1 MDNLENTQMG
11 FSPSTGGDPVL
22 KEADRQKLAGIV
34 QKMVSNGESEANIKT
49 MVQTFKSKYGVKSK
63 GVSTGEN
70 TASQSASVNGG
81 FLSGSSEVRPQSKS
95 GNGLTEK
102 PKTILRKM
110 QDDAM
115 SRPKVGEE
123 IKTKTKTDVKVEQAV
138 KRDEQNW
145 SSNKPIE
152 QKVKASLKPVANQ
165 PVKKEKVITQSEF
178 DKNRY
183 SNFDYKYDNP
193 DFENVAP
200 EELSKTEQHFTNF
213 TETGIDPSDFSRYLK
228 NKTEFFDREPNYRD
242 NDSEK
247 LRKSFESD
255 SYLKGYVQDRAS
267 FLENKMKYA
276 KTDEEKKN
284 IIVEYNK
291 LGQGYAQYKQKY
303 FPDLVKKEEDLK
315 KRNTEIYDKAKS
327 GEGNA
332 LYQTGKVITSFAE
345 GAYKPIGDILQAG
358 IENLD
363 EGFKKIG
370 FDNVLGE
377 GVERVRFAKSY
388 RDMVNDDGFNN
399 VYGKGKEVKY
409 GKDTFIVTENGSV
422 VDKQTG
428 SSVNNIFDSGT
439 IKKITDLSNST
450 TKESSY
456 FSGVS
461 LSRQVASTAGQMITQ
476 IAATRGM
483 GGGAA
488 MTAGNFAKTG
498 AIVNATLLSTS
509 AYNETVSELL
519 KAGVSESD
527 ARAAAAELSVYMA
540 GVGALTGALSPN
552 SESAAVVGQ
561 KFKNDIVKKAVTA
574 YLDEGVSG
582 IKGFIKNTTKEL
594 PNALKETGL
603 ENVQELFETKAQNS
617 LNEDINDRFDI
628 KALQEDMTMED
639 VTNIMIVT
647 SFSTG
652 ATSGAGVVSKGASG
666 MFGMDMKTQFD
677 AVSEMNDDDFVKSL
691 KTVVNKGAI
700 SPERA
705 SEMVNEVRNYRNY
718 KNKLAEGVT
727 GRKAVDAT
735 QLMAERDDLKRQKKN
750 LDEAFHPE
758 LDAKIEEVNNKISK
772 VLNGKDEEATTSTE
786 TGLEENATRPEG
798 EGDQGKTEVSQTV
811 GTGKS
816 TQEFFGNVV
825 KGGDER
831 YEPSKKYEY
840 EQDFAEEQDKF
851 REGYDS
857 KKGNF
862 DEHIATSI
870 PTFRDNQVKKG
881 ASIVKILEGAGNPVV
896 YDLGGSEGS
905 WVKTITE
912 QSGGKIKT
920 VNLDPS
926 PDMKEAFDKNK
937 PDNSEM
943 SLEAFHSGWDDVPTH
958 QPKEKADVVHE
969 SMMFQF
975 IENGGERKAYIDE
988 VADKYLKED
997 GIFITE
1003 EKFKMNDDAEYAA
1016 NEKIKERHKNKYYT
1030 PEQQSLKS
1038 DEVLVGMKENQ
1049 ANFDQYVKDLKE
1061 KFKYVDAYWKAGN
1074 FRGIIAT
1081 NNEAKFNQFRE
1092 NMGDNS
1098 NSYTWKPS
1106 YTKEEVV
1113 ETNDAKL
1120 FAESQKNANSKRTKD
1135 SLQVEILSEE
1145 DAQQILDEGGKLFMT
1160 NDGKAGAYVKAD
1172 GYMGGLFKDPTS
1184 DKAEAAKI
1192 LQEVRIE
1199 AGGKFFDA
1207 FGTHLEDIY
1216 IKNGFRPVVRMDFN
1230 EEFAPKDWEKTNLK
1244 DRPDNVFFVYDPNY
1258 KAEKGEGIR
1267 NNDYGQ
1273 AYNIAKKYESNQ
1285 TKEQSS
1291 EETGG
1296 NKEGKNTSNS
1306 ENVRTYVDSP
1316 ARFKNQ
1322 KGEVVEGVI
1331 KQDGQRVVVE
1341 TDNEIY
1347 DIGNIDEVGDKSLKE
1362 MNLTVN
1368 DPVTLSEDGKVQV
1381 RGKNYTNNFSDP
1393 KQAINRDSD
1402 GKIISVSLETED
1414 GQKRTFRGQMAED
1427 IAYQIHATE
1436 FTKSVDE
1443 EVDIDKPD
1451 VFDKFIKGVDDLI
1464 DAIDRHT
1471 KGTLGIGIAPAVA
1484 KGALKA
1490 VRATAVTTRNTVKAI
1505 NAGIEYMKST
1515 DWYKGLTQEQ
1525 KKEFESKTNGEIF
1538 EELLK
1543 SAKKPEQSMA
1553 EKRVETVTIDD
1564 KKSTKSVVRENTG
1577 QTDKSKK
1584 ITMTE
1589 AKALKDKFKNLQRGF
1604 KQGVKDTQQLKRDFV
1619 NDVKAA
1625 IKGLGNHI
1633 TETDAKT
1640 ILNQV
1645 ANVNEKNID
1654 KVSAVIDNLV
1664 ARLENRAQK
1673 AKIAKLSKLQK
1684 RAGVKARTKYG
1695 NAGGNINN
1703 LIKIPANQIPD
1714 AKFDEYYETIEKLS
1728 KGEPVDFDK
1737 VNQLYEDLNGDIQN
1751 YVDRKNQDKTNPK
1764 PKDQDKLDKAND
1776 EAKTNL
1782 KNAVNGNMRG
1792 KNNLTDFEKATMKKF
1807 MNIPLVYLQSL
1818 PTAKMNEI
1826 TKALQHY
1833 QQTGYMSN
1841 KVLVDV
1847 VMKYNSE
1854 KTTAEIMGKVGD
1866 TLLKPARGIIGM
1878 IDGLRSKD
1886 FGANDFFKKISSNM
1900 LHHIDNTIKGVK
1912 GTLFYDNIVHPI
1924 TSNFNK
1930 SDSETNKIGHEVAEL
1945 LGKAAKSSGSGF
1957 RTNVKIQMFVRQ
1969 REFESNPELRG
1980 TKVYSL
1986 DEHMEAMKEHENNT
2000 DYVKD
2005 DLDVIYEEYDNV
2017 KGKSAQEM
2025 YDGLTKEEKALVDFM
2040 DKELEQQEIASRDY
2054 NNHLLGETLTYPK
2067 NYFPKKNSF
2076 VNGNPDDNAEIK
2088 ARLFGMTGATSVK
2101 ADASN
2106 ERVATGAHPLNF
2118 NSTATF
2124 MGNVRQ
2130 SHIEKNL
2137 AFPVKQTLM
2146 TITNLKKSDNKSL
2159 VKVANALEKTVKQL
2173 LEVQL
2178 GKNPYS
2184 YDSKSEQIFNKFTRN
2199 TFTRML
2205 IDPIRLSYDVASNYG
2220 TVYAAFADKL
2230 PQIRKATKNINNEV
2244 NEMIHKNISSTQS
2257 ERMGGSRSS
2266 DYKNAMSSPVTK
2278 TSNMKANP
2286 SFGEQLVDL
2295 YENNKVSDFSEAMGD
2310 LYYKYADLP
2319 AQHLWK
2325 YYMSDN
2331 FKKITGKEFDG
2342 KKYLNYKSYREEV
2355 QEDLQKAA
2363 TSADKQT
2370 SNYFNTGSSSEQKLK
2385 VQGGKGNLLT
2395 RMNNFLRS
2403 FTFNENRVFWDS
2415 FNGLTGLGNTTF
2427 DSKRE
2432 AFRAFAVVNARGITY
2447 SYLGQMVG
2455 SYVLNLVTGAE
2466 DDEEDEEIINKKALK
2481 RSLGQQGML
2490 IAAGNKGMIAN
2501 FVGNFVVEM
2510 INEEVV
2516 KADKGKY
2523 NPYEDNIFYVPNGKS
2538 KYTDFL
2544 NNLGAEGMAVKSIVD
2559 LGGAGYKLVD
2569 TFRNEGEITTED
2581 IVRFKTAQYT
2591 VSFVSQ
2597 LTGLPIDRLGRLTQK
2612 ALQKKYP
2619 YTSKSSGG
2627 SSGASF
2633 GSFGSSGGSG
2643 FGSFK

>member
-1 MDNLENTQMG
+1 MDEQLLKDLVATANNPEYGGNWNIISSKFPELKQYDQQLLKDYVATANNPKYRGNWNTINSKFPEFGKKQQ
-11 FSPSTGGDPVL
+11 PV
-22 KEADRQKLAGIV
+22 KP
-34 QKMVSNGESEANIKT
+34 
-49 MVQTFKSKYGVKSK
+49 K
-63 GVSTGEN
+63 GVSTGQN

-81 FLSGSSEVRPQSKS
+81 FSSGSSEVRPQSKS
-95 GNGLTEK
+95 GKGLVEK
-102 PKTILRKM
+102 PKTILQKM

-115 SRPKVGEE
+115 SRPKIGEE
-123 IKTKTKTDVKVEQAV
+123 VKTKTKADVKVEQAV

-152 QKVKASLKPVANQ
+152 QKVKTSLKPVVNQ
-165 PVKKEKVITQSEF
+165 PVKKEKVVTQAEF

-193 DFENVAP
+193 DFKNVAP
-200 EELSKTEQHFTNF
+200 EELSKTEQHFTNVA
-213 TETGIDPSDFSRYLK
+213 ETGIDPSDFSRYLK
-228 NKTEFFDREPNYRD
+228 NKTEFFDRDPNYRD

-255 SYLKGYVQDRAS
+255 SYLRGYVQDRAS

-276 KTDEEKKN
+276 KTDEEKQKV
-284 IIVEYNK
+284 IVEYNK

-315 KRNTEIYDKAKS
+315 KRNTEIYNRAKS

-345 GAYKPIGDILQAG
+345 GAYKPIEDILQAG

-370 FDNVLGE
+370 FDNGLGE
-377 GVERVRFAKSY
+377 GVERGRFAKSY
-388 RDMVNDDGFNN
+388 RDMVNDDGFGN

-439 IKKITDLSNST
+439 IKKITDLSNSS

-461 LSRQVASTAGQMITQ
+461 LTKQVASTAGQMITQ

-488 MTAGNFAKTG
+488 MTTGSFAKSG

-509 AYNETVSELL
+509 AYNETVTELL

-527 ARAAAAELSVYMA
+527 ARASAAELSVYMA

-552 SESAAVVGQ
+552 SESAALVGQ

-582 IKGFIKNTTKEL
+582 IKGFIKNATKEL

-603 ENVQELFETKAQNS
+603 ENVQELVETKSQNS
-617 LNEDINDRFDI
+617 LNEDINDRFGI

-639 VTNIMIVT
+639 AMNIMLVT

-652 ATSGAGVVSKGASG
+652 TTSGAGAISKGVSG
-666 MFGMDMKTQFD
+666 MFGMDMKAQFD

-691 KTVVNKGAI
+691 KVVVNQGAI

-718 KNKLAEGVT
+718 KNKLKEGVN
-727 GRKAVDAT
+727 GRKAIDAT

-772 VLNGKDEEATTSTE
+772 VLNGKEEEEAATSTE
-786 TGLEENATRPEG
+786 TGLEENTTRPEG
-798 EGDQGKTEVSQTV
+798 ESDQGKTEVQEELRNFDKDVKRITDASEETEDGHTFNLD
-811 GTGKS
+811 GTTYDQGGLVIPVVSKNMKQS
-816 TQEFFGNVV
+816 ELTSEKIQEFVNEHSDKIDGNAVKVGIYKFPNSDDVSIDLNIVAPTSMRDEAIAFG
-825 KGGDER
+825 
-831 YEPSKKYEY
+831 
-840 EQDFAEEQDKF
+840 
-851 REGYDS
+851 REAGQES
-857 KKGNF
+857 LF
-862 DEHIATSI
+862 DLD
-870 PTFRDNQVKKG
+870 TFEN
-881 ASIVKILEGAGNPVV
+881 
-896 YDLGGSEGS
+896 
-905 WVKTITE
+905 VKT
-912 QSGGKIKT
+912 GADGK
-920 VNLDPS
+920 N
-926 PDMKEAFDKNK
+926 
-937 PDNSEM
+937 
-943 SLEAFHSGWDDVPTH
+943 
-958 QPKEKADVVHE
+958 PK
-969 SMMFQF
+969 SF
-975 IENGGERKAYIDE
+975 
-988 VADKYLKED
+988 
-997 GIFITE
+997 T
-1003 EKFKMNDDAEYAA
+1003 
-1016 NEKIKERHKNKYYT
+1016 
-1030 PEQQSLKS
+1030 S
-1038 DEVLVGMKENQ
+1038 DEFKE
-1049 ANFDQYVKDLKE
+1049 
-1061 KFKYVDAYWKAGN
+1061 
-1074 FRGIIAT
+1074 
-1081 NNEAKFNQFRE
+1081 
-1092 NMGDNS
+1092 
-1098 NSYTWKPS
+1098 
-1106 YTKEEVV
+1106 
-1113 ETNDAKL
+1113 
-1120 FAESQKNANSKRTKD
+1120 
-1135 SLQVEILSEE
+1135 
-1145 DAQQILDEGGKLFMT
+1145 
-1160 NDGKAGAYVKAD
+1160 
-1172 GYMGGLFKDPTS
+1172 
-1184 DKAEAAKI
+1184 
-1192 LQEVRIE
+1192 
-1199 AGGKFFDA
+1199 
-1207 FGTHLEDIY
+1207 
-1216 IKNGFRPVVRMDFN
+1216 
-1230 EEFAPKDWEKTNLK
+1230 
-1244 DRPDNVFFVYDPNY
+1244 
-1258 KAEKGEGIR
+1258 
-1267 NNDYGQ
+1267 
-1273 AYNIAKKYESNQ
+1273 IAKKFSNESNQ

-1296 NKEGKNTSNS
+1296 NKEGENTSKS

-1322 KGEVVEGVI
+1322 KGELVEGVI

-1347 DIGNIDEVGDKSLKE
+1347 DIGNIDEVGDKSLEE

-1402 GKIISVSLETED
+1402 GKIISVNLESED
-1414 GQKRTFRGQMAED
+1414 GQKRTFRNQMAED
-1427 IAYQIHATE
+1427 VAYQIYATE

-1443 EVDIDKPD
+1443 EADIAKPD
-1451 VFDKFIKGVDDLI
+1451 VFDKFIKNVDDLI

-1471 KGTLGIGIAPAVA
+1471 KGTLSSGIFPIHSVA
-1484 KGALKA
+1484 KGALKV
-1490 VRATAVTTRNTVKAI
+1490 VRATAVTTRDTVKAI

-1538 EELLK
+1538 DELLK

-1564 KKSTKSVVRENTG
+1564 KKSTKSIVRENTG

-1619 NDVKAA
+1619 NDVKEA

-1640 ILNQV
+1640 MLNQV

-1737 VNQLYEDLNGDIQN
+1737 VNQLYEDLKGDIQD
-1751 YVDRKNQDKTNPK
+1751 YVDRKNQDKVNPK

-1776 EAKTNL
+1776 EARDNL
-1782 KNAVNGNMRG
+1782 EKVVNGNMRG

-1807 MNIPLVYLQSL
+1807 MNIPLSYLQSL

-1841 KVLVDV
+1841 KVLADV

-1886 FGANDFFKKISSNM
+1886 FSANDFFEKISLNM
-1900 LHHIDNTIKGVK
+1900 LHHIDSVVKGVK

-1930 SDSETNKIGHEVAEL
+1930 SDAETNKIGHKVAEL

-1986 DEHMEAMKEHENNT
+1986 DEHMKAMKEHENNT
-2000 DYVKD
+2000 DYVQD
-2005 DLDVIYEEYDNV
+2005 DLEVIYEEYDNV
-2017 KGKSAQEM
+2017 KGKTSQEM

-2040 DKELEQQEIASRDY
+2040 DKELEQQEIANRDY

-2184 YDSKSEQIFNKFTRN
+2184 YDSKAEQIFNKFTRN

-2205 IDPIRLSYDVASNYG
+2205 IDPIRLSHDIASNYG

-2230 PQIRKATKNINNEV
+2230 PQIKKATKNINDEV

-2266 DYKNAMSSPVTK
+2266 DYKNAMSSPVSK
-2278 TSNMKANP
+2278 ASNMKANP
-2286 SFGEQLVDL
+2286 SFREQLVDL
-2295 YENNKVSDFSEAMGD
+2295 YKNNKVSDFSEAMGD

-2342 KKYLNYKSYREEV
+2342 KKYLNDKSYREEV
-2355 QEDLQKAA
+2355 QEDLQKAS
-2363 TSADKQT
+2363 TLADKQT
-2370 SNYFNTGSSSEQKLK
+2370 ANYFNTGASSEQKLK
-2385 VQGGKGNLLT
+2385 VQGGKGNMLT

-2415 FNGLTGLGNTTF
+2415 FNGLTGIGDTTF
-2427 DSKRE
+2427 DSKGE

-2455 SYVLNLVTGAE
+2455 GYVLNLVTGA

-2481 RSLGQQGML
+2481 RSLGQHGML

-2501 FVGNFVVEM
+2501 FVGNFVIEM

-2516 KADKGKY
+2516 KADKGEY

-2559 LGGAGYKLVD
+2559 LGGAGYKLAD
-2569 TFRNEGEITTED
+2569 TFRNEGEITMED

-2619 YTSKSSGG
+2619 YTSKSGG
-2627 SSGASF
+2627 GNSGASF
-2633 GSFGSSGGSG
+2633 GSFGSSGSSG